1 MFVARPTTDQSGRAV
16 PITNSVARVIGPLSL
31 DDVVPLTLTTVTFP
45 SFHPF
50 AGQTG
55 VVNAFAIRHPRG
67 LVLVDTGIG
76 EGNAFIDHAYRPQR
90 RAIADELRAVGSDI
104 DEVVAVVNGHLHFD
118 NIGGNALFPG
128 VPIFVQQAEW
138 DVAHA
143 GGDTYRSERV
153 DFDVLDWIEFPGATY
168 RRVDGEHEVVPGVRL
183 FPTPGHTPGH
193 QAVLIETDEGVAAIA
208 GQLPYDHVEWEW
220 IRTERSMIDGAT
232 GDPPQNVVVG
242 DPETYLA
249 SAIRLVELD
258 PRSVHFTHD
267 PVAWRPRD

>member
-1 MFVARPTTDQSGRAV
+1 MAPPVTNRVAT
-16 PITNSVARVIGPLSL
+16 VIGSLSL

-55 VVNAFAIRHPRG
+55 VVNAFAIRHPQG
-67 LVLVDTGIG
+67 VVLVDTGIG
-76 EGNAFIDHAYRPQR
+76 EGNAFVDQSYRPQR
-90 RAIADELRAVGSDI
+90 RAIAEELRGVDLDI
-104 DEVVAVVNGHLHFD
+104 NEVVAVVNGHLHFD
-118 NIGGNALFPG
+118 NIGGNRLFPG

-138 DVAHA
+138 DLAHA
-143 GGDTYRSERV
+143 GGDTYRAERV

-168 RRVDGEHEVVPGVRL
+168 HRVNGQHEVVPGVRL

-193 QAVLIETDEGVAAIA
+193 QAVLIETGEGLAVVA

-220 IRTERSMIDGAT
+220 IRTERSMVDGAT

-242 DPETYLA
+242 DAETYLA
-249 SAIRLVELD
+249 SAISVVEFD

-267 PVAWRPRD
+267 PIVWTRRD